1 MALAAKLYRDERA
14 ADRQAVNLDAT
25 LRKPDQRPVDILIE
39 DLSATGFRMTGAGD
53 LALGAVLS
61 VGISGVGR
69 RDARIV
75 RHGDDHYGCEFLVP
89 IAAAEI
95 ARAQTVDTIVRADFG
110 TMVAPLG
117 DPALDAGEQKIRR
130 FRGVILTAGAA
141 LPWMAIGAV
150 AHAIWR

>member
-39 DLSATGFRMTGAGD
+39 DLSATGFRMTGAGE

-61 VGISGVGR
+61 VGISGIGR
-69 RDARIV
+69 RDARVV
-75 RHGDDHYGCEFLVP
+75 RHGDDHDGCEFVVP

-110 TMVAPLG
+110 TSPAPLE
-117 DPALDAGEQKIRR
+117 DPALDAGEQTIRR
-130 FRGVILTAGAA
+130 FRGVILMAGAA

-150 AHAIWR
+150 AHAIWQ